1 MSGVFVLNKKRHIAM
16 SFPYQFHRVWQI
28 LIFGVPNS
36 FYRRTFNFKNNETSN
51 FFKGNIWEKWYYHAL
66 CFLVCTVSR
75 LTSLVVIW
83 TGYMI
88 HEAVVWS
95 NVHKKWFFLP
105 RKASKSKYNDVDDER
120 HGTNLLLVAGD
131 QVRDVGNNLWS

>member
-1 MSGVFVLNKKRHIAM
+1 
-16 SFPYQFHRVWQI
+16 
-28 LIFGVPNS
+28 
-36 FYRRTFNFKNNETSN
+36 
-51 FFKGNIWEKWYYHAL
+51 
-66 CFLVCTVSR
+66 
-75 LTSLVVIW
+75 
-83 TGYMI
+83 MI

-131 QVRDVGNNLWS
+131 YFLKPGGLILKRCHFHCSDIDQKVLLWMPNSSCNFLAWLAQ

>member
-1 MSGVFVLNKKRHIAM
+1 MQR
-16 SFPYQFHRVWQI
+16 Y
-28 LIFGVPNS
+28 
-36 FYRRTFNFKNNETSN
+36 N
-51 FFKGNIWEKWYYHAL
+51 FFNKIYSW
-66 CFLVCTVSR
+66 S
-75 LTSLVVIW
+75 
-83 TGYMI
+83 GYMI

-131 QVRDVGNNLWS
+131 YFLKPGGLI

>member
-1 MSGVFVLNKKRHIAM
+1 
-16 SFPYQFHRVWQI
+16 
-28 LIFGVPNS
+28 
-36 FYRRTFNFKNNETSN
+36 
-51 FFKGNIWEKWYYHAL
+51 
-66 CFLVCTVSR
+66 
-75 LTSLVVIW
+75 
-83 TGYMI
+83 MI

-131 QVRDVGNNLWS
+131 YFLNREASFRNDVTFIAQ

>member
-1 MSGVFVLNKKRHIAM
+1 MFSISKVI
-16 SFPYQFHRVWQI
+16 
-28 LIFGVPNS
+28 PNN
-36 FYRRTFNFKNNETSN
+36 FYRRTFNFKNNETSI
-51 FFKGNIWEKWYYHAL
+51 FLSKGSIWEKWYYHVL
-66 CFLVCTVSR
+66 CFLVCNVSKLTR
-75 LTSLVVIW
+75 LIVIR

-131 QVRDVGNNLWS
+131 QVADAGNNLQA

>member
-1 MSGVFVLNKKRHIAM
+1 
-16 SFPYQFHRVWQI
+16 
-28 LIFGVPNS
+28 
-36 FYRRTFNFKNNETSN
+36 
-51 FFKGNIWEKWYYHAL
+51 
-66 CFLVCTVSR
+66 
-75 LTSLVVIW
+75 
-83 TGYMI
+83 MI

-131 QVRDVGNNLWS
+131 QVADAGNNLQA